1 MRSKTLRLLL
11 SAICLAIAFWATPRA
26 SLAFDIC
33 PADYCGTLRAQCEDA
48 GGHFWQTYV
57 TVCTSSSGSKPEFD
71 WICESATHQF
81 TDGVCY
87 GI

>member
-11 SAICLAIAFWATPRA
+11 SVTCLAVTFWATPGISRA
-26 SLAFDIC
+26 DTC
-33 PADYCGTLRAQCEDA
+33 PADYCGTLRAACEDA
-48 GGHFWQTYV
+48 GGHFTQTYV
-57 TVCTSSSGSKPEFD
+57 TICTSNGSKPVFN

-87 GI
+87 GV

>member
-1 MRSKTLRLLL
+1 MT
-11 SAICLAIAFWATPRA
+11 
-26 SLAFDIC
+26 SLAVDVC

-48 GGHFWQTYV
+48 GGQFTQTYV
-57 TVCTSSSGSKPEFD
+57 TICENSSGIRPEFN

>member
-1 MRSKTLRLLL
+1 MKSKTLRLIL
-11 SAICLAIAFWATPRA
+11 SVTCLAVTVWATPGTSRA
-26 SLAFDIC
+26 DTC

-48 GGHFWQTYV
+48 GGQFTQTYV
-57 TVCTSSSGSKPEFD
+57 TICTSNGSKPVFN

>member
-1 MRSKTLRLLL
+1 MKSKTLRLIL
-11 SAICLAIAFWATPRA
+11 SVTGLAITVWATPSTSRA
-26 SLAFDIC
+26 DAC
-33 PADYCGTLRAQCEDA
+33 PADYCGTLRAQCEDV
-48 GGHFWQTYV
+48 GGHFTQTYV
-57 TVCTSSSGSKPEFD
+57 TICTSPSSKPVFN